1 MNRAGVLFLVLVLS
15 MASFHPDFGMAADV
29 SKLESKPTLVFKVK
43 GIVCAM
49 CVQGIRRRVGTLPQV
64 QSVAIDLKQGRVTVQ
79 AREGELLSPENV
91 ALEIEKSGYELSDD
105 SELLRMK
112 NQK

>member
-1 MNRAGVLFLVLVLS
+1 
-15 MASFHPDFGMAADV
+15 
-29 SKLESKPTLVFKVK
+29 
-43 GIVCAM
+43 
-49 CVQGIRRRVGTLPQV
+49 VGTLPQV
-64 QSVAIDLKQGRVTVQ
+64 QSVAIDLKQGRVRVQ